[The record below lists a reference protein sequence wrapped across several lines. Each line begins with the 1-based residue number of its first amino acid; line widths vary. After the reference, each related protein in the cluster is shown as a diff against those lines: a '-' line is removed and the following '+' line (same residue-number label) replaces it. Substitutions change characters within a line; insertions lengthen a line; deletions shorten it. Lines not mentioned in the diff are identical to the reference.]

1 MVPVAHMGDTLHRMA
16 RAVALPA
23 TVPAADTQRAMVPA
37 ADTPRGTDLAVW
49 QVTVDRRAGMSARFE
64 GCTTTSTTE
73 STTERPR
80 GLLHEAT
87 AVRAEA
93 PELSILQATVLRE
106 AVTRVAGPLVEV
118 RPVAAICHPTAMD
131 PQSADPQAADHPE
144 EDHPEEDRQA
154 ATFRLIREARPVPF
168 IIMDRMT
175 A

>member
-37 ADTPRGTDLAVW
+37 ADTQRGMDLAVW

-93 PELSILQATVLRE
+93 PELSILQATVLPVVLRE

-131 PQSADPQAADHPE
+131 PQAA
-144 EDHPEEDRQA
+144 DHPEEDRQA
-154 ATFRLIREARPVPF
+154 ATLRLIWEARPVPF
-168 IIMDRMT
+168 IIMDLMT

>member
-1 MVPVAHMGDTLHRMA
+1 MVPVAHMGDTLRRMA

-37 ADTPRGTDLAVW
+37 ADTPRGMDLAVW

-93 PELSILQATVLRE
+93 PELSILQATVLPVVLRE

-131 PQSADPQAADHPE
+131 PQAADHPV

-154 ATFRLIREARPVPF
+154 ATLRLIREARPVPF
-168 IIMDRMT
+168 IIMDLMT
-175 A
+175 V